1 MARMTLEELIRQL
14 QLVYGE
20 GLACVAVY
28 GSAARGEYLAQR
40 SDTNVLVLVERV
52 DMERLR
58 REAPV
63 ARAWRE
69 QGNPPPLTLTYDEW
83 LGSADIFPMEYADIF
98 AYHRVVHGAL
108 PRRGIE
114 VRREDLRLQLEHET
128 RSKVLRLRHGVL
140 SSGGDARAMLELL
153 EDSVSVMLV
162 LLRAA
167 LRLAGEEPPPSS
179 LEVLQRV
186 QAVTG
191 IDVSAVRT
199 VLLHARGERRLEPAG
214 AVNATGAYLDATAS
228 LAQWVNGAGA
238 RGDGKGEGGA
248 DKGSGSHPAA
258 GDTA

>member
-40 SDTNVLVLVERV
+40 SDTNVLVIVDRV

-63 ARAWRE
+63 ARSWRE

-83 LGSADIFPMEYADIF
+83 LGSADIFPMEYSDIF

-114 VRREDLRLQLEHET
+114 VRREDLRMQLEHEA
-128 RSKVLRLRHGVL
+128 RSKLLRLRHGVL
-140 SSGGDARAMLELL
+140 SSGGDGRAMLELL

-167 LRLAGEEPPPSS
+167 LRLTGEEPPAASA
-179 LEVLQRV
+179 EVLQRV
-186 QAVTG
+186 QSATG
-191 IDVSAVRT
+191 IDVSVVRT
-199 VLLHARGERRLEPAG
+199 VLLHTRGERRLEPAA
-214 AVNATGAYLDATAS
+214 AVNAMGPYLDATAA
-228 LAQWVNGAGA
+228 LAHWVNGAGV
-238 RGDGKGEGGA
+238 RGDGTDAGSRSGEKG
-248 DKGSGSHPAA
+248 
-258 GDTA
+258 